1 MINNYINNLIIN
13 DYNDRLVINFKN
25 NVCNCDS
32 GNLTKNNFRL
42 HLLSKDIYNNIEIDN
57 VYLNDKNSYTLLFKI
72 KKNYIEHNSAILIE
86 LLSIYT
92 PNLDKLN
99 NHQQN
104 NYIYLNNKDIKL
116 EKKYKN
122 MTPSIKQNTL
132 YLNKSSP
139 LLAYNQNLK
148 NYHINQI
155 NNYSKYY
162 GDQINKYPSS
172 YYSTS
177 YTKFFKPSN

>member
-1 MINNYINNLIIN
+1 MINNYINNLILN
-13 DYNDRLVINFKN
+13 DNNDRLIINFKN
-25 NVCNCDS
+25 NVCNCNS
-32 GNLTKNNFRL
+32 ENLNKDNFRL
-42 HLLSKDIYNNIEIDN
+42 HLLSNDIYNNIEIDN
-57 VYLNDKNSYTLLFKI
+57 IYLNDKNSYTLLFRI
-72 KKNYIEHNSAILIE
+72 KKNYIDHNSAILIE

-99 NHQQN
+99 NHQKN
-104 NYIYLNNKDIKL
+104 NYIYLNNQEIKL

-122 MTPSIKQNTL
+122 LIPSIKQNTL

-155 NNYSKYY
+155 NNYNNYY
-162 GDQINKYPSS
+162 GNQINKYPSS
-172 YYSTS
+172 YYATS
-177 YTKFFKPSN
+177 YNKFFKPSN